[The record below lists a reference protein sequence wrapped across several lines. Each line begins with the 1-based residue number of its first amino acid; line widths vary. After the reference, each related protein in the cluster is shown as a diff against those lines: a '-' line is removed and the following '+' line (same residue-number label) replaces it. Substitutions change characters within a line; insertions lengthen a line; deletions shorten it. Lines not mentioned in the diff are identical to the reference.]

1 MNSKRNGAN
10 FADSTD
16 AVFDPYRA
24 RQDFPVLAQQV
35 HGKPL
40 VYLDNAATTHKPQ
53 SVIDAT
59 VKYYAE
65 DNSNV
70 HRGLHTLSERAT
82 RDYEGARDKL
92 QRFINASSRGEVLYT
107 SGTTNG
113 INLVAQSYVR
123 PRLKPDDEII
133 ISHMEHHSNIVPW
146 QLVCEQTGAKLK
158 VVPVNDRGELE
169 FDAYLKLLN
178 PRTRFVSMVHLS
190 NSLGTINPIEEVIK
204 AAHAQNVKV
213 LVDGAQ
219 AISRLSV
226 DVQALDCDF
235 YAMSGHKIYGPT
247 GTGVLFGRETLLDEM
262 SPYEGGG
269 DMIRTVSFEGTTY
282 NDLPYKF
289 EAGTPN
295 IAGAVGLGA
304 AVDYLVGH
312 GVDAVDQHERVIL
325 DYATQAVAD
334 VPGLRI
340 IGTAENKAGV
350 LAFVLEGAH
359 AHDVGTIL
367 DTQGV
372 AVRAGHH
379 CTMPLMERFDIP
391 ATARA
396 SFALYNTREDV
407 DALISGLQKTIDI
420 FGS

>member
-1 MNSKRNGAN
+1 VNSERNGAN

-123 PRLKPDDEII
+123 PRLKPGDEII

-312 GVDAVDQHERVIL
+312 GVDAVDEHERVIL

-334 VPGLRI
+334 IPGLKI

-407 DALISGLQKTIDI
+407 DALVAGLRKTIDI